1 MLKTASN
8 AACVVQIFNSFLT
21 NACHSNIE
29 CMGYILEEEGRGR
42 KRRGA
47 EVTQFE
53 RGLLA
58 VMGPLAALAS
68 QPQRSTPAL
77 PDEEEAALFRVRSF
91 AMKRLSV
98 ARLRCEVHQLVLE
111 AEMEELGRE

>member
-1 MLKTASN
+1 MGR
-8 AACVVQIFNSFLT
+8 VQCPKMCGTMSLVSS
-21 NACHSNIE
+21 CNIE

-47 EVTQFE
+47 EMSQFE

-68 QPQRSTPAL
+68 QPQRIPPAL

-91 AMKRLSV
+91 TMRRLSV

>member
-1 MLKTASN
+1 MARFHCRVRYGSARKGAQHR
-8 AACVVQIFNSFLT
+8 VYGV
-21 NACHSNIE
+21 
-29 CMGYILEEEGRGR
+29 YIGRRGQG
-42 KRRGA
+42 RGA
-47 EVTQFE
+47 EMSQFE

-68 QPQRSTPAL
+68 QPQRIPPAL

-91 AMKRLSV
+91 AMRRLSV